1 MRLLKRINIL
11 SKEKGFNNKVKDMSH
26 ASNAPLNWV
35 ELQLFC
41 NLCHCR
47 FIICCIIESEVTDLV
62 LDAKRPNDLEDLG
75 GNVLASMSF
84 YQLRNAEHDF
94 LELILVVSE
103 DSRHAI

>member
-1 MRLLKRINIL
+1 MPGIEAESLLSTTALLTSPGCSRRDL
-11 SKEKGFNNKVKDMSH
+11 R
-26 ASNAPLNWV
+26 
-35 ELQLFC
+35 
-41 NLCHCR
+41 HCR

-62 LDAKRPNDLEDLG
+62 LDAKRPDDLEDLG